1 MSLRSS
7 PSDRRGRYF
16 DLRRARQIWDEETR
30 FFQPILLLAS
40 GIAKMIPPY
49 VGGRLRVRILRAIG
63 FKVGQST
70 LCDVPTMYGSGKIRR
85 RLTIGS
91 GVFIN
96 FGCTF
101 DLSDQIVIGDDVSL
115 GHEVM
120 ILTSSHVVGQQG
132 HRAADLTH
140 APVIIGR
147 GAWIGSRVLI
157 LPGVRIG
164 TGAVVA
170 AGAVVLADLPAN
182 SMSAGVPAQVKV
194 ELGHLR
200 PRDPNRTSRSAEM
213 AAAVQLRD
221 AGR

>member
-1 MSLRSS
+1 M
-7 PSDRRGRYF
+7 
-16 DLRRARQIWDEETR
+16 RRARQIWDDETR

-40 GIAKMIPPY
+40 GIAKVIPPY
-49 VGGRLRVRILRAIG
+49 VGGRIRVRILRAFG
-63 FKVGQST
+63 VKVGQST

-96 FGCTF
+96 VGCTF
-101 DLSDQIVIGDDVSL
+101 DLSDQIIIGDDVSL

-132 HRAADLTH
+132 QRAAELFQ
-140 APVIIGR
+140 APVTIGR

-157 LPGVRIG
+157 LPGVTIG

-170 AGAVVLADLPAN
+170 AGAVVLADLPPH
-182 SMSAGVPAQVKV
+182 SMSAGVPAQVKSSWIISGP
-194 ELGHLR
+194 EIR
-200 PRDPNRTSRSAEM
+200 NRTSRSTQM